1 MFGQTRLRVFILT
14 GSKWSPYPLP
24 AALCVLALLATG
36 CVQPLGPGFRFV
48 DRRTEIRAVAGL
60 HVRVVDRFDNAG
72 DRPLRSMEVRLP
84 EGPTFGSRNLRVTI
98 DGREVSPQNVSG
110 ADRRLMRAPFD
121 PAWEQRQP
129 REIVTEWDLIPETA
143 GRGTVAA
150 SAAAFYIADE
160 TALPLWQPPSGVFVR
175 GGPTPRDET
184 LTVVAPPD
192 FRVLAPGKPLK
203 PTTEGNLIGRRFRI
217 QPQEDFLPYVV
228 AGRYLEQMVRTPKDP
243 VSFWT
248 FQPLDMQQA
257 QIAALRLASSMR
269 AFADFFGPAS
279 NNKFAVRIVE
289 APGELPAEFGEPGDA
304 GGVSFPGG
312 VLLDHRAFA
321 QGVANESMLELAEYE
336 LARTWFGW
344 RVRPSPEAQILMG
357 RGVGL
362 FSLIVAAEERGQD
375 QRHRMAAFLLDR
387 YDESRH
393 IATDR
398 QLLEP
403 PAGYSRAERISTGY
417 RAALFFVALEDLCGH
432 DNLRVAFRHI
442 VRARGGG
449 EVADE
454 ELRAAVEAASG
465 RDLAEMFRTWINHAS
480 IQDDFRARYSSP
492 PSTRGG
498 N

>member
-1 MFGQTRLRVFILT
+1 LSGQTRLRFL
-14 GSKWSPYPLP
+14 L
-24 AALCVLALLATG
+24 AALCALAFLATS
-36 CVQPLGPGFRFV
+36 CVQPLGPGFRFIG
-48 DRRTEIRAVAGL
+48 RQTEIRIAADAPRDAML
-60 HVRVVDRFDNAG
+60 HVRVVDHFDNAG

-84 EGPTFGSRNLRVTI
+84 EGPTFGPRNLRVAI
-98 DGREVSPQNVSG
+98 DGREVSPQSASG
-110 ADRRLMRAPFD
+110 SDRRLMRAPFD
-121 PAWEQRQP
+121 PVWEQLQP
-129 REIVTEWDLIPETA
+129 REVVTEWDLVPETA

-175 GGPTPRDET
+175 GGPNPKDET
-184 LTVVAPPD
+184 FTVVAPPD

-203 PTTEGNLIGRRFRI
+203 PAAEGNLIGRRFRM

-228 AGRYLEQMVRTPKDP
+228 AGRYLEQMVQTPKDP

-248 FQPLDMQQA
+248 FQRLDMQQA
-257 QIAALRLASSMR
+257 QTAALRLASSMR
-269 AFADFFGPAS
+269 AFTDFFGPAS
-279 NNKFAVRIVE
+279 KNKTTIRVVE

-304 GGVSFPGG
+304 GSVSFPGG
-312 VLLDHRAFA
+312 ALLDRRAFA
-321 QGVANESMLELAEYE
+321 QGVASESTLELAEYE

-362 FSLIVAAEERGQD
+362 FGLVVAAEERGQD
-375 QRHRMAAFLLDR
+375 QRRRMAAFLLDR
-387 YDESRH
+387 YDESKR
-393 IATDR
+393 AAMDR

-403 PAGYSRAERISTGY
+403 PVGYSRAERISTGY

-432 DNLRVAFRHI
+432 DNLRAAFRHI
-442 VRARGGG
+442 VRARGGD

-454 ELRAAVEAASG
+454 ELRAATESSSG
-465 RDLAEMFRTWINHAS
+465 RDLGGMFRTWLNHPA
-480 IQDDFRARYSSP
+480 IPDDFRARYSDP
-492 PSTRGG
+492 QGIRGG